1 MKHADIFITHNMTN
15 PCRKAGQAAYVY
27 VIYVDTSKGAATCG
41 EFGRGQDV
49 TVNRIN
55 LLALRSALKH
65 FPNPAEIT
73 IHTDSPTVAGAFNCN
88 NIQQWR
94 KNGFKTAHGKPLAN
108 ADLWRSVFDL
118 AQKHLI
124 NAIQTR
130 YHVYTNWAEEE
141 LLKKYGR
148 AQ

>member
-1 MKHADIFITHNMTN
+1 MKHADIFITHNITD

-27 VIYVDTSKGAATCG
+27 VIYADTSMGAATCG

-73 IHTDSPTVAGAFNCN
+73 IYTDSSTVAGAFNCN

-94 KNGFKTAHGKPLAN
+94 KNGFKTARKKPLAN
-108 ADLWRSVFDL
+108 ADLWRSVSDL
-118 AQKHLI
+118 AQKHLV
-124 NAIQTR
+124 NAVQTR
-130 YHVYTNWAEEE
+130 CHKYTSWAESE
-141 LLKKYGR
+141 LRRKFGK